1 MMIYN
6 LQSMNILDSEMF
18 YRCHFIPGDDETLY
32 SLSSE
37 SIESKILH
45 CTCPVLCEAQ
55 LIHRPSYR
63 PTAVMMASPAY
74 DDCFH
79 WGKAVVEM
87 MPIQPPNAR
96 K

>member
-1 MMIYN
+1 MW
-6 LQSMNILDSEMF
+6 
-18 YRCHFIPGDDETLY
+18 Y

-37 SIESKILH
+37 SMESKILH

-55 LIHRPSYR
+55 LIHSPSYR